1 MSVRT
6 VRKGIHVDQS
16 ELLCKKG
23 CGYYGNP
30 AWQGFCSKCWRE
42 EYNKARQ
49 RQIQEDRELAERLQ
63 REEDEAYAGN
73 PSGSSQP
80 ITFAKFEEKK
90 TQEKTS
96 KVNTV
101 KKFFSASKTPPKK
114 DVPDSRPPDSRPV
127 MRQQSLESQRVA
139 GEFTDFLKLLRK
151 PAAQDIYKR
160 CRACIEGMQLK
171 RDKSIE
177 AQSDF
182 VQDFYQTMAERLQC
196 HSVFKEAA
204 RVEGAACGGGGDGG
218 DGGDGVGPTEPAEEA
233 RVSWLSA
240 LRRRSSLGRSA
251 AEPVAQPWHAQR
263 RQSNTAA
270 RESASPEQVEK
281 MMDNIE
287 KFIMTRL
294 YKNVFCPEHTDD
306 ERKDLAIQKRI
317 RALHWVTPVLLGV
330 PINGDSPQVI
340 DMVEKAITDI
350 IEMDSKRVP
359 QDKLACVTRCSKHIF
374 NAIRVSRDEPA
385 TADDFLPTLIYIVL
399 RANPPRL
406 QSNIDY
412 ITRFCHPNRLMTGE
426 AGYYF
431 TNLCCAVAFIEK
443 LDAHSLSLT
452 PEEFDRYMSGQASP
466 HRPGGMHMSSTE
478 PELSPALR
486 LMNHNLSALHE
497 LHERQGNVIAGAREM
512 ERHLIS
518 WQEEVMQQVQDV
530 VDKFPLEVRPPSA
543 QQLQQQQQQQ
553 AACLAPLDADNEDD
567 DKLPPPLLP
576 QPASS

>member
-73 PSGSSQP
+73 PSGSQP

-171 RDKSIE
+171 KDKSIE

-196 HSVFKEAA
+196 HSVFK
-204 RVEGAACGGGGDGG
+204 G
-218 DGGDGVGPTEPAEEA
+218 
-233 RVSWLSA
+233 
-240 LRRRSSLGRSA
+240 
-251 AEPVAQPWHAQR
+251 
-263 RQSNTAA
+263 
-270 RESASPEQVEK
+270 ASPEQVEK

-330 PINGDSPQVI
+330 PINGDSPQVTFLSRLRT
-340 DMVEKAITDI
+340 ITGTC
-350 IEMDSKRVP
+350 MRGTRVLLRP
-359 QDKLACVTRCSKHIF
+359 SPSVFTHVRPCLDLSDFVYIALSCPTPRASSVFPRLA
-374 NAIRVSRDEPA
+374 
-385 TADDFLPTLIYIVL
+385 
-399 RANPPRL
+399 RAAPPRPPP
-406 QSNIDY
+406 Q
-412 ITRFCHPNRLMTGE
+412 
-426 AGYYF
+426 
-431 TNLCCAVAFIEK
+431 CCAVAFIEK

-466 HRPGGMHMSSTE
+466 HRPGGMHLSSTE

-497 LHERQGNVIAGAREM
+497 LHERQGNVIAAGAREM

-543 QQLQQQQQQQ
+543 QQQQQQQ

>member
-1 MSVRT
+1 MLVTAARGALRSRAPLGGGGDVGGSESREFLRETETRGEGGERDSPSVCQRLSRSRPLAGRGGVGSRLGGVEMSVRT

-73 PSGSSQP
+73 PSGSQP

-171 RDKSIE
+171 KDKSIE

-196 HSVFKEAA
+196 HSVFK
-204 RVEGAACGGGGDGG
+204 G
-218 DGGDGVGPTEPAEEA
+218 
-233 RVSWLSA
+233 
-240 LRRRSSLGRSA
+240 
-251 AEPVAQPWHAQR
+251 
-263 RQSNTAA
+263 
-270 RESASPEQVEK
+270 ASPEQVEK

-466 HRPGGMHMSSTE
+466 HRPGGMHLSSTE

-543 QQLQQQQQQQ
+543 QQQQQQQ